1 MKFLKGDFFKSSGVS
16 YVTIADKYGK
26 YTGYAT
32 LHDDDKEFASKFTGC
47 RLAEQRAYIRLLE
60 ANIKRNKIMLKAIR
74 DLKKDMELNCKDINP
89 AILRRI
95 NLKLRDYS
103 KEIAYNKDKIA
114 EIKTNIKKSIEI
126 KDNINKRSKEIK
138 EDK

>member
-1 MKFLKGDFFKSSGVS
+1 MKFLRGDFLKHSGIS
-16 YVTIADKYGK
+16 YVTIADKYGR
-26 YTGYAT
+26 YTGYAN
-32 LHDDDKEFASKFTGC
+32 LHENDREFASKFTGC
-47 RLAEQRAYIRLLE
+47 RIAEQRAYIKLLHN
-60 ANIKRNKIMLKAIR
+60 NIKRAKIMLKVIR
-74 DLKKDMELNCKDINP
+74 NLKKDIELNCKDIDP
-89 AILRRI
+89 SVLRRI

-103 KEIAYNKDKIA
+103 NEINYNKDKIA

>member
-1 MKFLKGDFFKSSGVS
+1 MKFLRGDFLKHSGIS
-16 YVTIADKYGK
+16 YVTIADKYGR
-26 YTGYAT
+26 YTGYAN
-32 LHDDDKEFASKFTGC
+32 LHENDREFASK
-47 RLAEQRAYIRLLE
+47 LLHN
-60 ANIKRNKIMLKAIR
+60 NIKRNKIMLKVIR
-74 DLKKDMELNCKDINP
+74 NLKKDIELNCKDIDP
-89 AILRRI
+89 AVLRRI

-103 KEIAYNKDKIA
+103 NEINYNKDKIA